1 MAIRHR
7 RMVKTARLILAAV
20 VLAIAVM
27 WSGSAAWADDE
38 DAQSGQYEVDGIG
51 SLITVPDL
59 KDSDEPTLFE
69 TYHVWAYQ
77 WDYVDKSG
85 VTAVVDNTVDRNIN
99 TLANST
105 FMQAQSWTLAAIA
118 MSWQTMSFDSYTE
131 LGTQL
136 TGAIGSVS
144 DAFVQWLLPSTLA
157 IGALVAWVR
166 GSSSPSQLATQLGCC
181 LAAGVVAISLANTP
195 EQYVNGLNAFRDA
208 GTQTAAAA
216 AVGASEELSE
226 PIKVASPTFTGTEQN
241 NAMRQMGDAIWRT
254 FVVTPWCQGEFGSIE
269 GCKKHGETVLS
280 KPLFSI
286 ETETRNAYLQS
297 AAFKSAVGE
306 DSEAYTTITGHNA
319 PIRLVTAITALIAAF
334 VFAVMVLV
342 LNCLVA
348 FNLMLALMM
357 LVVGG
362 LFACLWAIPGAPR
375 QWANNWLTLLFNFTV
390 MSFLVQLVLTIV
402 LAVAMAAMRLTS
414 SMGWF
419 TSLILTITAM
429 IAALVLLAHLKRI
442 FQVSDT
448 GLASKARGFLGAAL
462 AVRYMLRGLG
472 RKRRPRAPKKPRG
485 NTQGATLPDAPD
497 GGIVRPRGMGG
508 ANKPR
513 RLGPAPTGGTTGAT
527 AAPAPERTTEQAT
540 PEHKTRGHYTRASGQ
555 VPKEAKVPM
564 ERQKKPTGTPPTP
577 ERTAPTTPERTTPPT
592 PVPERDSRLGRVDP
606 TVLSSQNTGRT
617 VPPRTYQMPR
627 TGDTRRSP
635 SVRPASRVGSGVG
648 NAHLRRNAP
657 RRRAIDVTAKRGARA

>member
-1 MAIRHR
+1 M
-7 RMVKTARLILAAV
+7 
-20 VLAIAVM
+20 
-27 WSGSAAWADDE
+27 
-38 DAQSGQYEVDGIG
+38 
-51 SLITVPDL
+51 
-59 KDSDEPTLFE
+59 
-69 TYHVWAYQ
+69 
-77 WDYVDKSG
+77 
-85 VTAVVDNTVDRNIN
+85 
-99 TLANST
+99 
-105 FMQAQSWTLAAIA
+105 
-118 MSWQTMSFDSYTE
+118 
-131 LGTQL
+131 
-136 TGAIGSVS
+136 
-144 DAFVQWLLPSTLA
+144 
-157 IGALVAWVR
+157 
-166 GSSSPSQLATQLGCC
+166 
-181 LAAGVVAISLANTP
+181 
-195 EQYVNGLNAFRDA
+195 
-208 GTQTAAAA
+208 
-216 AVGASEELSE
+216 
-226 PIKVASPTFTGTEQN
+226 
-241 NAMRQMGDAIWRT
+241 
-254 FVVTPWCQGEFGSIE
+254 
-269 GCKKHGETVLS
+269 
-280 KPLFSI
+280 
-286 ETETRNAYLQS
+286 
-297 AAFKSAVGE
+297 
-306 DSEAYTTITGHNA
+306 
-319 PIRLVTAITALIAAF
+319 TAITALIAAF

-448 GLASKARGFLGAAL
+448 GLASKARGFLGAAF

-472 RKRRPRAPKKPRG
+472 RKRRPRAPKKPRDK
-485 NTQGATLPDAPD
+485 TQGATLPDAPD

-540 PEHKTRGHYTRASGQ
+540 PEHTPRGRYTRASGQ

-564 ERQKKPTGTPPTP
+564 ERQKKPTGAP
-577 ERTAPTTPERTTPPT
+577 TAPAHTTPTT

-606 TVLSSQNTGRT
+606 TVLSGQNTGRT

-627 TGDTRRSP
+627 TGATRRSP

>member
-1 MAIRHR
+1 MEIRHR
-7 RMVKTARLILAAV
+7 RMVKTARLILTAV
-20 VLAIAVM
+20 VVAIAVM

-286 ETETRNAYLQS
+286 DAETRNAYLQS

-306 DSEAYTTITGHNA
+306 ESEAYSTITGHNA

-472 RKRRPRAPKKPRG
+472 KRRPRAPKQPRG
-485 NTQGATLPDAPD
+485 KTQGATLPDAPD

-527 AAPAPERTTEQAT
+527 AVPAPERTTEQAT
-540 PEHKTRGHYTRASGQ
+540 PEHTPQGRYTRASGQ

-564 ERQKKPTGTPPTP
+564 ERQKKPTGTPTTP
-577 ERTAPTTPERTTPPT
+577 DRTAPTT

-606 TVLSSQNTGRT
+606 TVLSGQNTGRT

-627 TGDTRRSP
+627 TGDTARSR
-635 SVRPASRVGSGVG
+635 SVVRPAPRVGSGVG

-657 RRRAIDVTAKRGARA
+657 RQRTIDVTAKRGARA

>member
-7 RMVKTARLILAAV
+7 RMVKTARLFLAAV
-20 VLAIAVM
+20 VVAIAVM
-27 WSGSAAWADDE
+27 WSGQAAWADD
-38 DAQSGQYEVDGIG
+38 DTAQSGQYEVDGIG

-59 KDSDEPTLFE
+59 KDSDAPTLFE
-69 TYHVWAYQ
+69 TYPVWAYQ

-85 VTAVVDNTVDRNIN
+85 VTQILDNTVDRNVN

-118 MSWQTMSFDSYTE
+118 MSWQTMSFDAYTE
-131 LGTQL
+131 LGSQL
-136 TGAIGSVS
+136 TGAIGTVS
-144 DAFVQWLLPSTLA
+144 NAFIGWLLPSTLA

-166 GSSSPSQLATQLGCC
+166 GSASPAQLATQLGCC
-181 LAAGVVAISLANTP
+181 LAAGVVAISLATTP
-195 EQYVNGLNAFRDA
+195 EHYVNGINAFRDA

-216 AVGASEELSE
+216 AVGASDGLTE
-226 PIKVASPTFTGTEQN
+226 PIEAAAPTFTGTEQN

-254 FVVTPWCQGEFGSIE
+254 FIVTPWCQGEFGSIE
-269 GCKKHGETVLS
+269 GCKKHGATVLS
-280 KPLFSI
+280 KPLFS
-286 ETETRNAYLQS
+286 TDAQTRSAYLDS
-297 AAFKSAVGE
+297 STFKSAVGE
-306 DSEAYTTITGHNA
+306 DSEAYATITGHNA
-319 PIRLVTAITALIAAF
+319 PIRLATAITALIAAF
-334 VFAVMVLV
+334 IFAVMILV

-402 LAVAMAAMRLTS
+402 LTVAMAAMRLTS

-429 IAALVLLAHLKRI
+429 IASLVLLAHLKRI
-442 FQVSDT
+442 FQASDT
-448 GLASKARGFLGAAL
+448 GLASKARGVLGAAF
-462 AVRYMLRGLG
+462 AVRYLLRGLG
-472 RKRRPRAPKKPRG
+472 RKRPRPRAPKQPRDK
-485 NTQGATLPDAPD
+485 TQGALLPDAPD

-527 AAPAPERTTEQAT
+527 ATPTPEHTTEQAT
-540 PEHKTRGHYTRASGQ
+540 PRGRYTRASGQ
-555 VPKEAKVPM
+555 VPAEAKAPT
-564 ERQKKPTGTPPTP
+564 ERQKKPTGAPTAP
-577 ERTAPTTPERTTPPT
+577 ARTTPTTPA
-592 PVPERDSRLGRVDP
+592 PERDSRLGHVDHTTMRP
-606 TVLSSQNTGRT
+606 QNTGRT
-617 VPPRTYQMPR
+617 LPPRTYQMPR
-627 TGDTRRSP
+627 IGNAGRPESA
-635 SVRPASRVGSGVG
+635 RPAPRVGSGVG

-657 RRRAIDVTAKRGARA
+657 RRRTIDVTAKRGARA

>member
-1 MAIRHR
+1 MALRHR

-69 TYHVWAYQ
+69 TYPVWAYQ

-85 VTAVVDNTVDRNIN
+85 VTQVVDNTVDRNTN

-118 MSWQTMSFDSYTE
+118 MSWQTMSFDSYTA

-136 TGAIGSVS
+136 TGSIGSVS
-144 DAFVQWLLPSTLA
+144 NAFVQWLLPSTLA
-157 IGALVAWVR
+157 IGALVAWAR

-195 EQYVNGLNAFRDA
+195 EQYVNGINAFRDA

-216 AVGASEELSE
+216 AVGASEGLTE
-226 PIKVASPTFTGTEQN
+226 PIEAAAPTFTGTEQN

-280 KPLFSI
+280 KPLFSSDA
-286 ETETRNAYLQS
+286 ETRSAYLES

-306 DSEAYTTITGHNA
+306 DSEAYATITGHNA

-402 LAVAMAAMRLTS
+402 LAVAMAMRLTS

-429 IAALVLLAHLKRI
+429 IASLVLLAHLKRI
-442 FQVSDT
+442 FQASDT
-448 GLASKARGFLGAAL
+448 GLASKARGFLGVAL
-462 AVRYMLRGLG
+462 AVRYLLRGLG
-472 RKRRPRAPKKPRG
+472 RKRRPRTPKQPRDK
-485 NTQGATLPDAPD
+485 TQGATLPDAPD

-527 AAPAPERTTEQAT
+527 AAPAPEHTTEQAT
-540 PEHKTRGHYTRASGQ
+540 PEHTPRGRYTRASGQ
-555 VPKEAKVPM
+555 VPAEAKAPT
-564 ERQKKPTGTPPTP
+564 ERQKKPTGAPTAP
-577 ERTAPTTPERTTPPT
+577 ARTTPTTPA
-592 PVPERDSRLGRVDP
+592 PERDSRLGHVDTAAMRP
-606 TVLSSQNTGRT
+606 QNTGST
-617 VPPRTYQMPR
+617 LPPRTYQMPR
-627 TGDTRRSP
+627 TSNTTRSQ
-635 SVRPASRVGSGVG
+635 SVRPAPRVGSGVG

-657 RRRAIDVTAKRGARA
+657 RRRTIDVTAKRGARA

>member
-1 MAIRHR
+1 M
-7 RMVKTARLILAAV
+7 
-20 VLAIAVM
+20 
-27 WSGSAAWADDE
+27 
-38 DAQSGQYEVDGIG
+38 
-51 SLITVPDL
+51 
-59 KDSDEPTLFE
+59 
-69 TYHVWAYQ
+69 
-77 WDYVDKSG
+77 
-85 VTAVVDNTVDRNIN
+85 
-99 TLANST
+99 
-105 FMQAQSWTLAAIA
+105 
-118 MSWQTMSFDSYTE
+118 
-131 LGTQL
+131 
-136 TGAIGSVS
+136 
-144 DAFVQWLLPSTLA
+144 
-157 IGALVAWVR
+157 
-166 GSSSPSQLATQLGCC
+166 
-181 LAAGVVAISLANTP
+181 
-195 EQYVNGLNAFRDA
+195 
-208 GTQTAAAA
+208 
-216 AVGASEELSE
+216 
-226 PIKVASPTFTGTEQN
+226 
-241 NAMRQMGDAIWRT
+241 
-254 FVVTPWCQGEFGSIE
+254 
-269 GCKKHGETVLS
+269 
-280 KPLFSI
+280 
-286 ETETRNAYLQS
+286 
-297 AAFKSAVGE
+297 
-306 DSEAYTTITGHNA
+306 
-319 PIRLVTAITALIAAF
+319 TAITALIAAF

-348 FNLMLALMM
+348 FNRMLALMM

-462 AVRYMLRGLG
+462 AGRYMLRGLG

-485 NTQGATLPDAPD
+485 NTQLPDAPD

-540 PEHKTRGHYTRASGQ
+540 PEHKPRGSYTRASGQ

-564 ERQKKPTGTPPTP
+564 ERQKKPTGTPTTP

>member
-1 MAIRHR
+1 MEIRHR

-20 VLAIAVM
+20 VVAIAVM

-69 TYHVWAYQ
+69 TYPVWAYQ

-85 VTAVVDNTVDRNIN
+85 VTQVVDNTVDRNIN

-118 MSWQTMSFDSYTE
+118 MSWQTMSFDSYTA

-136 TGAIGSVS
+136 TGSIGSVS
-144 DAFVQWLLPSTLA
+144 NAFVQWLLPSTLA

-216 AVGASEELSE
+216 AVGASEGLTE
-226 PIKVASPTFTGTEQN
+226 PIEVAAPTFTGTEQN

-280 KPLFSI
+280 KPLFSSDA
-286 ETETRNAYLQS
+286 ETRSAYLES
-297 AAFKSAVGE
+297 AAFKSSVGE
-306 DSEAYTTITGHNA
+306 DSEAYATITGHNA

-442 FQVSDT
+442 FQASDT
-448 GLASKARGFLGAAL
+448 GLASKARGLFGAAF
-462 AVRYMLRGLG
+462 AVRYLLRGLG
-472 RKRRPRAPKKPRG
+472 RKRKRPRAPKQPRDK
-485 NTQGATLPDAPD
+485 TQGATLPDAPD

-527 AAPAPERTTEQAT
+527 VAPAPEHTTEQAA
-540 PEHKTRGHYTRASGQ
+540 PEHTPRGRYTRASGE
-555 VPKEAKVPM
+555 VPKEAKAPT
-564 ERQKKPTGTPPTP
+564 ERQKKPTGAPTAP
-577 ERTAPTTPERTTPPT
+577 SRTAPTTPA
-592 PVPERDSRLGRVDP
+592 PERDSRLGHVDP
-606 TVLSSQNTGRT
+606 TAMRPQNTGRT
-617 VPPRTYQMPR
+617 LPPRTYQMPR
-627 TGDTRRSP
+627 TGNAGRPESA
-635 SVRPASRVGSGVG
+635 RPAPRVGSGVG

-657 RRRAIDVTAKRGARA
+657 RRRTIDVTAKRGARA

>member
-1 MAIRHR
+1 MEIRHR

-69 TYHVWAYQ
+69 TYPVWAYQ

-85 VTAVVDNTVDRNIN
+85 VTQVVDNTVDRNTN

-118 MSWQTMSFDSYTE
+118 MSWQTMSFDSYTA

-136 TGAIGSVS
+136 TGSIGSVS
-144 DAFVQWLLPSTLA
+144 NAFVQWLLPSTLA
-157 IGALVAWVR
+157 IGALVAWAR

-195 EQYVNGLNAFRDA
+195 EQYVNGINAFRDA

-216 AVGASEELSE
+216 VGASEGLTE
-226 PIKVASPTFTGTEQN
+226 PIEAAAPTFTGTEQN

-280 KPLFSI
+280 KPLFS
-286 ETETRNAYLQS
+286 TDAETRSAYLES

-306 DSEAYTTITGHNA
+306 DSEAYATITGHNA

-429 IAALVLLAHLKRI
+429 IASLVLLAHLKRI
-442 FQVSDT
+442 FQASDT
-448 GLASKARGFLGAAL
+448 GLASKARGFLGVAL
-462 AVRYMLRGLG
+462 AVRYLLRGLG
-472 RKRRPRAPKKPRG
+472 RKRRPRTPKQPRDKA
-485 NTQGATLPDAPD
+485 QGATLPDAPD

-527 AAPAPERTTEQAT
+527 TAPAPEHTTEQAT
-540 PEHKTRGHYTRASGQ
+540 PEHTPRGRYTRASGQ
-555 VPKEAKVPM
+555 VPKEAKAPT
-564 ERQKKPTGTPPTP
+564 ERQKKPTG
-577 ERTAPTTPERTTPPT
+577 APTTPARTTPTT
-592 PVPERDSRLGRVDP
+592 PAPERDSRLGHVDP
-606 TVLSSQNTGRT
+606 TAMRPQNTGRT
-617 VPPRTYQMPR
+617 LPPRTYQMPR
-627 TGDTRRSP
+627 TGNAGRPESA
-635 SVRPASRVGSGVG
+635 RPAPRVGSGVG

-657 RRRAIDVTAKRGARA
+657 RRRTIDVTAKRGTRA